1 VLLIV
6 MIAAL
11 LAAGLAIGFAAARRA
26 PSSDIRR
33 KAGVVLLV
41 LLAMVPVL
49 GAVGLAFSTRGLGG
63 SISHG
68 WKQLT
73 DPHASTPPND
83 PGRLTA
89 VGSVRAR
96 YWNEA
101 LKMWKGH
108 PGKGVGAGGYA
119 TLRPRYREDNLD
131 VRHAH
136 GYVVQTLADLGI
148 AGTLISVAL
157 LGFWLVAATS
167 AVGRRRG
174 LEWVGTYSP
183 ERIGLLTM
191 LTVVV
196 IFGAHS
202 FVDWTWF
209 VPGPTVVALLCA
221 GWLAGRGPLLPEPV
235 PARSGPLIERM
246 RAGLHVPERAA
257 MATGALVIALIAA
270 WAVWQP
276 LRSQD
281 SMDNALTA
289 LEAKNINAAR
299 ADAIAA
305 HNRNPL
311 AVEPYFVRSVVEQ
324 QAGDQAAAKH
334 ALEEAVKLQP
344 TNSEPWLRL
353 ATYDLN
359 VEKNPSQAKA
369 ALGPALYLDPR
380 SSAGI
385 ALYLQANRTK

>member
-1 VLLIV
+1 VLL
-6 MIAAL
+6 L
-11 LAAGLAIGFAAARRA
+11 AGLAIGFSAARRA
-26 PSSDIRR
+26 PGRHVRR
-33 KAGVVLLV
+33 AAGIAILV
-41 LLAMVPVL
+41 ALALVPIA

-119 TLRPRYREDNLD
+119 TLRPRYRQDDLD

-148 AGTLISVAL
+148 AGILVSVGL
-157 LGFWLVAATS
+157 LGFWLLAATS

-174 LEWVGTYSP
+174 LAYTP
-183 ERIGLLTM
+183 ERIGLLTL

-196 IFGAHS
+196 IFGVHS

-209 VPGPTVVALLCA
+209 VPGTAVIALLCA
-221 GWLAGRGPLLPEPV
+221 GWLAGRGPLSPEPA
-235 PARSGPLIERM
+235 PSGGALVEQM
-246 RAGLHVPERAA
+246 RAGLRSRPRAVLA
-257 MATGALVIALIAA
+257 GAALLVGLIAA
-270 WAVWQP
+270 WATWQP
-276 LRSQD
+276 LRAQD
-281 SMDNALTA
+281 SSDAALLA
-289 LEAKNINAAR
+289 LERKDVKAAR
-299 ADAIAA
+299 ADAQAA
-305 HNRNPL
+305 EDRNPL
-311 AVEPYFVRSVVEQ
+311 AVEPLFVRSVVEQ
-324 QAGDQAAAKH
+324 QAGDTAAARR
-334 ALEEAVKLQP
+334 ALEDAVKLQP

-353 ATYDLN
+353 ANFALN
-359 VEKNPSQAKA
+359 VDHDPAQAKA

-380 SSAGI
+380 SSTGI
-385 ALYLQANRTK
+385 GLYLQAQRTPAKK